1 MDIRFEWNPQK
12 EAANRRAHGVS
23 FEEALTTFFDPG
35 AKGWHDD
42 AHSEPGDER
51 WINLGLSTSL
61 RLLFVVHNEEDRLIR
76 IISARPATLAERA
89 LYEEA

>member
-1 MDIRFEWNPQK
+1 MRFEWNQQK
-12 EAANRRAHGVS
+12 EAINRRTHGVS
-23 FEEALTTFFDPG
+23 FEEALTAFFDIG
-35 AKGWHDD
+35 AKNWPDD

-61 RLLFVVHNEEDRLIR
+61 RLLFVVHNEEDGLIR
-76 IISARPATLAERA
+76 IISARTATPAERD